1 MFQLVLEVLG
11 ADVIKHFILAL
22 RAFQLVQLH
31 IIEQADAALLGLLE
45 FVLIQLQEL
54 HTAPDGG
61 SGKAGLFR
69 DVLDG
74 IAHVKHHLEALRL
87 LVDRQIGPLH
97 ILREHRTQ
105 LLPLRHLD
113 HDAGEL
119 FQTGQLCGR
128 KTAVADDDAVAFS
141 VPLLCD
147 FPDQRNNGEVLEYAV
162 DLNALGQ
169 LGHIAQVL
177 TGVIGM
183 PPQFTDRN
191 VLDFCH
197 KTLLSYAELCPSAG
211 TVYYFRLM
219 PFTRHQCR
227 WACFFLAVR
236 QAAQKRFSLR
246 S

>member
-1 MFQLVLEVLG
+1 M
-11 ADVIKHFILAL
+11 
-22 RAFQLVQLH
+22 
-31 IIEQADAALLGLLE
+31 
-45 FVLIQLQEL
+45 
-54 HTAPDGG
+54 
-61 SGKAGLFR
+61 
-69 DVLDG
+69 
-74 IAHVKHHLEALRL
+74 
-87 LVDRQIGPLH
+87 
-97 ILREHRTQ
+97 
-105 LLPLRHLD
+105 
-113 HDAGEL
+113 
-119 FQTGQLCGR
+119 
-128 KTAVADDDAVAFS
+128 ADDDAVAFS

-162 DLNALGQ
+162 DLDALSQ